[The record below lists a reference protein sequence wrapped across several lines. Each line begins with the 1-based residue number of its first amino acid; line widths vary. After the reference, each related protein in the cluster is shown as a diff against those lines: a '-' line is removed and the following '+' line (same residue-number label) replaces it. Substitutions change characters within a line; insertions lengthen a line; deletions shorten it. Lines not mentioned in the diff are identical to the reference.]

1 MIKKLTQ
8 IVSWL
13 YLVVL
18 ILPAVLFLVGKL
30 PSLDQVKL
38 IMLIATVAWFVST
51 PLWMWKGNRVQQA
64 EA

>member
-13 YLVVL
+13 CLVVL
-18 ILPAVLFLVGKL
+18 VMPSVLFLVDKL

-38 IMLIATVAWFVST
+38 IMLIATIVWFIVT
-51 PLWMWKGNRVQQA
+51 PLWMWRSESK
-64 EA
+64 